1 MQRTPRFRYCF
12 IPDASG
18 AGSLILDVSCCH
30 ELDGGVF
37 VCRTVKRILRLV
49 IGVALGSALLVGG
62 IWFLIHSL
70 GNDETLYRGKPIAY
84 WAEQSAHQQPA
95 LSNQAML
102 MLNGVIIPH
111 LTNQMFSDTNDSR
124 IRMALIDQLNG
135 LPGVHITFVPQ
146 EGRRVQAIND
156 LGSLGPKAKAAAPAL
171 LQALECKDDVLCG
184 PAASALVKIQAEPDR
199 AIPLLIGCLLDRE
212 GRGRPDV
219 VEALGEFGPKAGA
232 AVPMLVKLLA
242 DRSSKDIMAAVP
254 TALKNIDPD
263 AAAKAGVK

>member
-1 MQRTPRFRYCF
+1 MAY
-12 IPDASG
+12 
-18 AGSLILDVSCCH
+18 
-30 ELDGGVF
+30 
-37 VCRTVKRILRLV
+37 RTVKRILRLV
-49 IGVALGSALLVGG
+49 IGVVLGSGVLVGG
-62 IWFLIHSL
+62 IWLLIHSL

-84 WAEQSAHQQPA
+84 WAEQSTNQNPA
-95 LSNQAML
+95 LNNQAML
-102 MLNGVIIPH
+102 MLNGVVIPY

-135 LPGVHITFVPQ
+135 LPRIHITFVPQ

-156 LGSLGPKAKAAAPAL
+156 LSSIGPKAKAAAPAL
-171 LQALECKDDVLCG
+171 FQTLERKDEVLCG
-184 PAASALVKIQAEPDR
+184 SAAAALVRIQAEPDQ
-199 AIPLLIGCLLDRE
+199 AIPLLIGCLVDRQ

-219 VEALGEFGPKAGA
+219 VEALGEFGPKATA
-232 AVPMLVKLLA
+232 AVPVLVKLLA

>member
-1 MQRTPRFRYCF
+1 M
-12 IPDASG
+12 
-18 AGSLILDVSCCH
+18 
-30 ELDGGVF
+30 
-37 VCRTVKRILRLV
+37 KRILRLV
-49 IGVALGSALLVGG
+49 IGVVLGSGVLVGG
-62 IWFLIHSL
+62 IWILIHSL

-84 WAEQSAHQQPA
+84 WAEQSAQQQPA

-124 IRMALIDQLNG
+124 LRMALIEQLNV
-135 LPGVHITFVPQ
+135 LPRVHITFVPQ

-156 LGSLGPKAKAAAPAL
+156 LGSLGPRAKAAAPAL
-171 LQALECKDDVLCG
+171 LQALHRKDDVLCG
-184 PAASALVKIQAEPDR
+184 PAATALVRIQAEPDQV
-199 AIPLLIGCLLDRE
+199 IPALIGCLLDRE

-219 VEALGEFGPKAGA
+219 VEALGEFGPRARA
-232 AVPMLVKLLA
+232 AVPTLVKLLA